1 MSLDHA
7 AMFWCRGS
15 RCVSKLAALLLPSP
29 YNAAV
34 PKGPAFSFLNYS
46 AYAPTSAPAGSYSLS
61 IGTVPKCGTHT
72 AAE

>member
-1 MSLDHA
+1 MNFVSLDHA

-34 PKGPAFSFLNYS
+34 PKGPAFSFLNYLGLGQS
-46 AYAPTSAPAGSYSLS
+46 KKPP
-61 IGTVPKCGTHT
+61 
-72 AAE
+72 